1 MINSSDPLYM
11 QIYNQLRDDIHA
23 RKYSASERL
32 PTEKELCQMYHVSR
46 ITSKK
51 ALNMLVEDNLVV
63 RIKGKGTYISH
74 SQSHKTSVPVE
85 KYKQLTI
92 GVIMSEFDNSY
103 GRDILVAIEDSCRKN
118 DILCIFHR
126 SCGDQHTE
134 EKALDDMIR
143 FGVSGVIILPV
154 HGTYYNAKILR
165 LVLDG
170 FPIVLVDRDL
180 RGIPSHFVGTDNV
193 AAAEIAMDD
202 LIEKGHKKIGVFSPE
217 YRKTSSLEDRM
228 EGIHCSLQK
237 NNVNLDP
244 SLFLTDLYCTLPI
257 CSHSNAF
264 TVDRAAITEHIL
276 ANKDMT
282 AAFAMEYNIAL
293 IIKSVV
299 EELGMKV
306 PEDISIMCFD
316 SPELMLPGK
325 YDFAHMRQ
333 SQGEMGL
340 TAFELLFSLINGDVK
355 ENTIK
360 ISLAA
365 NLTPGDSVK
374 ERS

>member
-1 MINSSDPLYM
+1 MINSTEPLYL
-11 QIYNQLRDDIHA
+11 QIYNRLRDDIHA
-23 RKYSASERL
+23 KKYSANERL

-74 SQSHKTSVPVE
+74 SQSQKTYVPVE
-85 KYKQLTI
+85 KHKQLTI

-103 GRDILVAIEDSCRKN
+103 GREILIAIEDSCRKN
-118 DILCIFHR
+118 NILCIFHR
-126 SCGDQHTE
+126 SRGNQHTE
-134 EKALDDMIR
+134 EKVLDDLIR

-193 AAAEIAMDD
+193 AAAEQAIDY
-202 LIEKGHKKIGVFSPE
+202 LIKNGHQKIGVYSPE
-217 YRKTSSLEDRM
+217 YRKTSSLKDRM
-228 EGIHCSLQK
+228 EGIQRSLQK
-237 NNVNLDP
+237 NHVHLD
-244 SLFLTDLYCTLPI
+244 SSFYFTKLQCILPI
-257 CSHSNAF
+257 CSNPNAF
-264 TVDRAAITEHIL
+264 IADRTAIMEHML

-293 IIKSVV
+293 IIKSAVK
-299 EELGMKV
+299 ELGMKV
-306 PEDISIMCFD
+306 PDDINIMCFD
-316 SPELMLPGK
+316 SPELELPGN
-325 YDFAHMRQ
+325 YTFAHMRQ
-333 SQGEMGL
+333 LQEEMGL
-340 TAFELLFSLINGDVK
+340 KAFELLFSLINGDVK

-360 ISLAA
+360 IGLAA
-365 NLTPGDSVK
+365 TLTPGNSVK
-374 ERS
+374 ELQ